1 MRLLILAFVAIVCS
15 SVVSAQYWQ
24 STDGPPAASTCMVTN
39 SKGHVI
45 VGTPFSKVYRTTNR
59 GTTWEAFDEGI
70 DDGGA
75 NFYPVSQI
83 SVNKFDVLYASV
95 NGLGVLRST
104 NDGQTWQKLNVG
116 IAIGPNSRISV
127 DTKTPDVGETQV
139 FVGVDAG
146 ASALRAQFSD
156 DGGNSFI
163 SIPLQGTGIA
173 GATSSL
179 FEVFLSPNSNKMFV
193 SVAYNKGLYRST
205 NRGALWRRIDN
216 GDGNSNESDDLYR
229 TFASDVNGN
238 LYVGRNALPGSTLTT
253 NAIVLKSTDDG
264 EKWTYLTNGWD
275 NRDITNNRISA
286 ISFAANGDMWV
297 TTEKNSGPFRGPNF
311 GSSFTVV
318 TDGLTGD
325 GAATG
330 VVITKF
336 NDIFIAPTGDPV
348 HRHLDPANGV
358 EETMPFVV
366 RTGIMPNPAN
376 DRVSVSLEVEKPT
389 NVDVD
394 LLNVA
399 GERVIESH
407 KTFVVPGSAG
417 RISLTTSNIPQGV
430 YTLRAI
436 ANGVATMKTVVI
448 AR

>member
-1 MRLLILAFVAIVCS
+1 MRVLILALVIAVS
-15 SVVSAQYWQ
+15 SISLAAQYWQ

-59 GTTWEAFDEGI
+59 GVTWEAFDEGI

-83 SVNKFDVLYASV
+83 SVNRFDVLYAAV
-95 NGLGVLRST
+95 NGIGVLRST

-116 IAIGPNSRISV
+116 ITIGPNSRITV

-139 FVGVDAG
+139 FVGIDAG
-146 ASALRAQFSD
+146 AANLRAQFSN

-163 SIPLQGTGIA
+163 AIPLTA
-173 GATSSL
+173 LPGATSSL

-193 SVAYNKGLYRST
+193 SVAYNKGLFRSIDS
-205 NRGALWRRIDN
+205 GKVWKRIDN

-238 LYVGRNALPGSTLTT
+238 LYVGRNALPGSAKTT
-253 NAIVLKSTDDG
+253 NAVVIKSTNDG
-264 EKWTYLTNGWD
+264 ETWSYLLNGWD
-275 NRDITNNRISA
+275 NRDVTNNRISA
-286 ISFAANGDMWV
+286 ISFGPNGDMWV
-297 TTEKNSGPFRGPNF
+297 ATDKNSGPFRGTNF
-311 GSSFTVV
+311 GESFVVV
-318 TDGLTGD
+318 TDGVAGD
-325 GAATG
+325 GSATG
-330 VVITKF
+330 VVATRF
-336 NDIFIAPTGDPV
+336 NDVFIAPTGGPV

-358 EETMPFVV
+358 EENLPFVV

-376 DRVSVSLEVEKPT
+376 DRVIVSVEVEKPSS
-389 NVDVD
+389 VDVD

-399 GERVIESH
+399 GEQVIEPLR
-407 KTFVVPGSAG
+407 TFVVPGSAS